1 MRGKLFRA
9 LIPCLLLTG
18 LLCSCATSPSATTIT
33 VDRLPAWRAPEGQE
47 EIKVK
52 DLVAEIHRRAPGV
65 QVRWEDNVYK
75 RISYVWLE
83 EYLHWTW
90 KTALEHNVTY
100 ASESYDC
107 EEFSLAFYLLASRA
121 ASLAGQKPAP
131 LIGRMVATQ
140 DYPFAGIPAVP
151 GKKHE
156 LIIVATDRGVF
167 VVEPQT
173 QSPHRLVP
181 LAQYPNRILKIVFS
195 D

>member
-1 MRGKLFRA
+1 MRGKLFRC
-9 LIPCLLLTG
+9 LIPCLLLAG
-18 LLCSCATSPSATTIT
+18 LLSACSSPSETTVT
-33 VDRLPAWRAPEGQE
+33 YDRLPPWREPEGQE

-52 DLVAEIHRRAPGV
+52 DLVAEIHRRSPGV

-75 RISYVWLE
+75 RVSYVWLE

-90 KTALEHNVTY
+90 KTALEHNMPYT
-100 ASESYDC
+100 AESFDC
-107 EEFSLAFYLLASRA
+107 EEFSLYFYLFASRA

-131 LIGRMVATQ
+131 LIGRIVATQ

-173 QSPHRLVP
+173 KSPHRLVP